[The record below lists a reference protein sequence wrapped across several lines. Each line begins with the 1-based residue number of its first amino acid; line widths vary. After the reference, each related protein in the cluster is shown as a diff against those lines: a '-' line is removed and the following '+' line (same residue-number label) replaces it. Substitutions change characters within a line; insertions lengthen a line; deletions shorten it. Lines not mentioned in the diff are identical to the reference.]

1 MIPYR
6 VAFGNARPGREVL
19 GPSTGAE
26 RIEVADALRGFAVC
40 GILLANILYFM
51 PIGNVDGPAL
61 DRLAEAGVLV
71 FAQGKFFTI
80 FSLLFGWGI
89 AVQLGRA
96 ERQGWTDRFP
106 RLLVRRLLV
115 LGVIGAAHFALLSV
129 AQVPVEEP
137 YVRHDTKRFDLLTE
151 AHGLGLMLYAVTGL
165 VLVCVRGAR
174 PAVLVRWAIGIVAV
188 TAAISALLLG
198 SLELARAYGDAEL
211 AQGDGYRREGLIRY
225 GGSSFLL
232 VMAPRVAF
240 YVVDGW
246 VMLAVPTVLAMFMA
260 GFAAGRWGMLR
271 RLAEHR
277 SSVRRVC
284 AWGLAVGLP
293 LAALAF
299 AGICLSGLSA
309 WMAIWFNRGGGGPV
323 MAIGYC
329 AGIALL
335 WQRPAW
341 RRWLHPLTW
350 FGRMALTNYLLQSAI
365 AAALFL
371 GYRLALAAWM
381 VSPAQA
387 WLIAAAILAAQ
398 LAAQMAASRWWL
410 RRYRFGPAE
419 WLWRTLT
426 YGQAPPMR
434 IAATP
439 PPIER

>member
-26 RIEVADALRGFAVC
+26 RIEIADALRGFAVC
-40 GILLANILYFM
+40 GILVANILYFK

-61 DRLAEAGVLV
+61 DRLVEAVVMV

-80 FSLLFGWGI
+80 FSLLFGYGI

-129 AQVPVEEP
+129 ARKYHVEDP
-137 YVRHDTKRFDLLTE
+137 YVRHVTKLFDLLTE
-151 AHGLGLMLYAVTGL
+151 AHGLGLMFYAVTGL

-198 SLELARAYGDAEL
+198 ILELARAYGDAEL
-211 AQGDGYRREGLIRY
+211 AQGRRLSPQGLIRY
-225 GGSSFLL
+225 GGSSFHL
-232 VMAPRVAF
+232 PRIAF
-240 YVVDGW
+240 YTIFYAIEGW

-260 GFAAGRWGMLR
+260 GFAAGRCGMLR
-271 RLAEHR
+271 RLAENR
-277 SSVRRVC
+277 SSMRRVC
-284 AWGLAVGLP
+284 AWSLAVGLP

-309 WMAIWFNRGGGGPV
+309 WMAIWFNRGAAGPI

-350 FGRMALTNYLLQSAI
+350 LGRMALTNYLLQSAI

-371 GYRLALAAWM
+371 GYGLVLWM

-426 YGQAPPMR
+426 YGQTPPMR
-434 IAATP
+434 VAATP